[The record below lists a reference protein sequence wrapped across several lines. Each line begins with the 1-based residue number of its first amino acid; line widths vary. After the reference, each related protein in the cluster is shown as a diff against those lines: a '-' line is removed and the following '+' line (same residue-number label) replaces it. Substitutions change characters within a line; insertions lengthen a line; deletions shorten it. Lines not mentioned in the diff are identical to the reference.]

1 MHPPISKSIIEADAA
16 LSHSKIDQVLSS
28 LGTKFNTAFG
38 KKSFFFYIF
47 GETTS

>member
-28 LGTKFNTAFG
+28 LGPKYTTAFG
-38 KKSFFFYIF
+38 KKVGFLHFR
-47 GETTS
+47 

>member
-38 KKSFFFYIF
+38 KKVFFLHFW
-47 GETTS
+47 